1 LNYISMLTLLKEA
14 TIRQL
19 RGSPYLY
26 ISPHTYKKVCDTMR
40 EITFC
45 DTDKAL
51 KETVKEFEGYIEYCY
66 QCGTCT
72 ASCPVF
78 EVSTDYNPRKIIRML
93 LLGMKEVLTEDFVWL
108 CSSCYACQERCPQGV
123 LIPQL
128 MRALTNLAFSEGYA
142 PEGILDQ
149 YQKVKT
155 EGVLYKAS
163 SYDNRKRK
171 RLGLD
176 EIDEDYDVTKIFEG

>member
-1 LNYISMLTLLKEA
+1 MKE
-14 TIRQL
+14 INFR
-19 RGSPYLY
+19 
-26 ISPHTYKKVCDTMR
+26 
-40 EITFC
+40 
-45 DTDKAL
+45 DTDNTL
-51 KETVKEFEGYIEYCY
+51 KDKVKEFDDRIECCY

-78 EVSTDYNPRKIIRML
+78 EVHPDYNPRKVIRML
-93 LLGMKEVLTEDFVWL
+93 LLGLREVLTEDFVWL

-123 LIPQL
+123 LIPKV

-142 PEGILDQ
+142 PQGVREQ

-155 EGVLYKAS
+155 EGVLYKPS

-171 RLGLD
+171 NLNLEEITD
-176 EIDEDYDVTKIFEG
+176 EYDVQRIFEG